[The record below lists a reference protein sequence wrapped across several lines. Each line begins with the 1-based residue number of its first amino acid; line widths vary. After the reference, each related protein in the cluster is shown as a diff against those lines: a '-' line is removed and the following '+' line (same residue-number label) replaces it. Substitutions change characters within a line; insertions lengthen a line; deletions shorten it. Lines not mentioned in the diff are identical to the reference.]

1 MCVETRANYCDY
13 QEVLK
18 NIYYCL
24 LIFRRG
30 TNQTAGIAMTL
41 AVGFVKPLALY
52 AAPGPPRQRTWSC
65 NGTTEHSLKNIYSL
79 FLFKK

>member
-1 MCVETRANYCDY
+1 METRANYCDY

-30 TNQTAGIAMTL
+30 TNQTAGIAMTP
-41 AVGFVKPLALY
+41 AVGFVKPLAPY
-52 AAPGPPRQRTWSC
+52 VAPGPPRQRTWSC
-65 NGTTEHSLKNIYSL
+65 NGTTEFSEKHL
-79 FLFKK
+79 FSVNV